1 MRTLSSLSLAIALAA
16 CGSSQ
21 DADTT
26 TTAAAAEEPAAPA
39 EMPAEPQAAPVEQPA
54 APTPAEPPAAETP
67 AAAPAPAL
75 NDGQIAAFLSA
86 ANKAE
91 IDSSELV
98 KKSKNAGVKKF
109 AAMIIKDHKAADKK
123 AGAVLVK
130 AGVQPDETGEDV
142 QTLKSKAQAAIDQL
156 KTLKGA
162 ELDKAYVDAQVTMHE
177 DVIAALDQKVLP
189 AVQNAELKAFITE
202 VRPKL
207 QAHLD
212 QAKALQAK
220 MGAAGGG
227 GG

>member
-1 MRTLSSLSLAIALAA
+1 MRTLSNLSLAIVLAA

-26 TTAAAAEEPAAPA
+26 TTSAAAEEPAAPA
-39 EMPAEPQAAPVEQPA
+39 EMPAEPPAAPVEQPA
-54 APTPAEPPAAETP
+54 APAAETPPAETP
-67 AAAPAPAL
+67 AAAPEPAM
-75 NDGQIAAFLSA
+75 NDAQIAAFLSA

-98 KKSKNAGVKKF
+98 KKSKNAEVKKF

-123 AGAVLVK
+123 AAAVLVK
-130 AGVQPDETGEDV
+130 AGVQPDETGADV
-142 QTLKSKAQAAIDQL
+142 QALKGKAQPVIDQL
-156 KTLKGA
+156 KGLKGA
-162 ELDKAYVDAQVTMHE
+162 ELDKAYVDAQVTMHQ
-177 DVIAALDQKVLP
+177 DVIDAVDQKILP
-189 AVQNAELKAFITE
+189 AAQNAELKAFVSEI
-202 VRPKL
+202 RPKL

-220 MGAAGGG
+220 LGGAGGG

>member
-1 MRTLSSLSLAIALAA
+1 MRILTNLSLAILLAA

-26 TTAAAAEEPAAPA
+26 TTSAAAEEPAAPA

-54 APTPAEPPAAETP
+54 ETPAAETP
-67 AAAPAPAL
+67 AAAPAPAM
-75 NDGQIAAFLSA
+75 NDAQIAAFLSA

-98 KKSKNAGVKKF
+98 KKSKNAEVKKL

-123 AGAVLVK
+123 AAAVLVK
-130 AGVQPDETGEDV
+130 AGVQPDETGDDV
-142 QTLKSKAQAAIDQL
+142 QALRAKTQPVIDQL
-156 KTLKGA
+156 KSLKGA
-162 ELDKAYVDAQVTMHE
+162 ELDKAYVDAQVTMHQ
-177 DVIAALDQKVLP
+177 DVIDAVDQKILP
-189 AVQNAELKAFITE
+189 AAQNAELKAFVSEI
-202 VRPKL
+202 RPKL

-220 MGAAGGG
+220 LGGAGGG